1 RLYDININGMVVNE
15 ELCLSFEYNKDEY
28 NRGTIVEFVEKYKE
42 ILLDI
47 IRYCVEKEETEMTP
61 SDFDYKKVS
70 LEKLQ
75 YISELMD

>member
-1 RLYDININGMVVNE
+1 
-15 ELCLSFEYNKDEY
+15 DEY

-61 SDFDYKKVS
+61 SDFTGKEIS
-70 LEKLQ
+70 IEELQ
-75 YISELMD
+75 DIKSIINISFDKG